1 MPNRI
6 IKESICTSDE
16 IELLTAFEE
25 TVFVRLLVNCDDF
38 GRFDARPKIV
48 SARLFPLKT
57 ITPEEMQ
64 NALNSLVDADLITIY
79 EVDGKPYLHVNTWE
93 DHQQARATKSKYPAP
108 SDSSCN
114 QMQSDDSNCNQMQS
128 DDSKCPR
135 NRIRNRNTL
144 YDNRNR
150 ESDARANDDSFIAD
164 DEAKK
169 IQSEQNRVLDAAE
182 DAGFLKSNSVRAKLL
197 NLYAV
202 HGLEKMLSAFDSCV
216 KHSAPNIAYLEAV
229 LKGEPKKPSKKPQV
243 IAQAYEQRDYATDP
257 DYKAWEERNQR
268 ELEEAIAKMEREKK
282 VSSA

>member
-1 MPNRI
+1 MA
-6 IKESICTSDE
+6 KEYVPIFFDWLEVTQDLTAEEKGNLIDAVVAYASGAE
-16 IELLTAFEE
+16 YEHLLTGACRVAFRFMKGQVDRNAKISEARSAAGSNKPEQNGTKDNKPEQNESNFPKENNNNNNNKEE
-25 TVFVRLLVNCDDF
+25 KEKEKENFIDD
-38 GRFDARPKIV
+38 D
-48 SARLFPLKT
+48 
-57 ITPEEMQ
+57 
-64 NALNSLVDADLITIY
+64 N
-79 EVDGKPYLHVNTWE
+79 
-93 DHQQARATKSKYPAP
+93 ARA
-108 SDSSCN
+108 
-114 QMQSDDSNCNQMQS
+114 
-128 DDSKCPR
+128 
-135 NRIRNRNTL
+135 
-144 YDNRNR
+144 
-150 ESDARANDDSFIAD
+150 
-164 DEAKK
+164 

-202 HGLEKMLSAFDSCV
+202 HGLEKMLAAFDSCV

>member
-1 MPNRI
+1 MA
-6 IKESICTSDE
+6 KEYVPIFFDWLEVTQDLTAEEKGNLIDAVVAYASGAE
-16 IELLTAFEE
+16 YEHLLTGACRVAF
-25 TVFVRLLVNCDDF
+25 
-38 GRFDARPKIV
+38 RFMKGQVDRNSKISEAR
-48 SARLFPLKT
+48 SAAGSNK
-57 ITPEEMQ
+57 PEQ
-64 NALNSLVDADLITIY
+64 NATKDN
-79 EVDGKPYLHVNTWE
+79 KPEQNE
-93 DHQQARATKSKYPAP
+93 SNFPKENNNNNNNKKEKEKEKENFIDDDNARA
-108 SDSSCN
+108 
-114 QMQSDDSNCNQMQS
+114 
-128 DDSKCPR
+128 
-135 NRIRNRNTL
+135 
-144 YDNRNR
+144 
-150 ESDARANDDSFIAD
+150 
-164 DEAKK
+164 

-216 KHSAPNIAYLEAV
+216 KHGAPNIAYLEAV

>member
-1 MPNRI
+1 MA
-6 IKESICTSDE
+6 KEYVPIFFDWLEVTQDLTAEEKGNLIDAVVAYASGAE
-16 IELLTAFEE
+16 YEHLLTGACRVAFRFMKGQVDRNAKISEARSAAGSNKPEQNE
-25 TVFVRLLVNCDDF
+25 TKDNKPEQNESNFPKENNNNNNNKKEKEKEKENFIDD
-38 GRFDARPKIV
+38 D
-48 SARLFPLKT
+48 
-57 ITPEEMQ
+57 
-64 NALNSLVDADLITIY
+64 N
-79 EVDGKPYLHVNTWE
+79 
-93 DHQQARATKSKYPAP
+93 ARA
-108 SDSSCN
+108 
-114 QMQSDDSNCNQMQS
+114 
-128 DDSKCPR
+128 
-135 NRIRNRNTL
+135 
-144 YDNRNR
+144 
-150 ESDARANDDSFIAD
+150 
-164 DEAKK
+164 